1 MNSSGLKPVS
11 EAIPHQT
18 LSSYPCDCQLI
29 DFLSFLRSLGDR
41 RREDE
46 RADAI
51 TTCGS
56 WRLEAS
62 KELERKEKRPR
73 RFMQQRWNEESESIG
88 RSPPPLPL
96 FTSTCATH
104 GENVVHIARCPH
116 PTHVAYTNNDKQA
129 LAPPN
134 RQQGAIDTCTIEI
147 RRRVALMWHAECAVA
162 SVWKPIQ

>member
-1 MNSSGLKPVS
+1 MNLSGLKPVS

-73 RFMQQRWNEESESIG
+73 RFMQQRWNEESEPIG
-88 RSPPPLPL
+88 RSPPPSLFLPPL
-96 FTSTCATH
+96 VRRMEKMLCTSLGVRTPRTWH
-104 GENVVHIARCPH
+104 TPTMTSRPQPH
-116 PTHVAYTNNDKQA
+116 LTDSRGRSTR
-129 LAPPN
+129 APL
-134 RQQGAIDTCTIEI
+134 R
-147 RRRVALMWHAECAVA
+147 
-162 SVWKPIQ
+162 